1 MESNPEIVGID
12 QTASPDS
19 AQWSSAVGHA
29 STGKSGRVI
38 ERLQQEIDRLNREKQ
53 LLRLRHEEAE
63 RATETLHTQYR
74 HLQDRNS
81 NYESSHEATQRQLQR
96 KERQVT
102 ELREEVDKER
112 AKTARAEE
120 ALRSAAISE
129 DEWREQA
136 HHAKAVAQQ
145 KEAEYDAIAA
155 CRNMDNDRHQNGL
168 NRIKASLDRLLKQ
181 HDEDLEKQKRME
193 VIAEQRKREIDQL
206 EELTR
211 KLQANFNMYRCE
223 IDSAVED
230 LRTAADENDRVV
242 HDKLGEMKKITGE
255 MRWVMNVETIVNG
268 KQVPERPKSSHENAT
283 NGHSQAIAKDE
294 EELVED
300 RVQAP
305 PSPSKR
311 KMTLDFRHKR
321 KGSSKANGK

>member
-1 MESNPEIVGID
+1 MAVSLEP
-12 QTASPDS
+12 TPPPDS
-19 AQWSSAVGHA
+19 NQWSSAIGHA

-96 KERQVT
+96 KERQVA
-102 ELREEVDKER
+102 ELRDEIAKER
-112 AKTARAEE
+112 SKTARAEE
-120 ALRSAAISE
+120 ALRSAAVSE

-136 HHAKAVAQQ
+136 HQAKAIAQQ

-181 HDEDLEKQKRME
+181 HEEDLEKQKRME
-193 VIAEQRKREIDQL
+193 VIAEQRKREIEQL
-206 EELTR
+206 EDLTR
-211 KLQANFNMYRCE
+211 KLQANFNMYRNE

-230 LRTAADENDRVV
+230 LRTAANDNDRVV
-242 HDKLGEMKKITGE
+242 HAKLGEMKQITGE
-255 MRWVMNVETIVNG
+255 MRWVMNVETVVNG
-268 KQVPERPKSSHENAT
+268 KQVPERPKSSHENAL
-283 NGHSQAIAKDE
+283 NGVSRPSKEDE
-294 EELVED
+294 ESVEE

-305 PSPSKR
+305 PSPSK
-311 KMTLDFRHKR
+311 KMSLDFRRHKR
-321 KGSSKANGK
+321 KGSSKANAK